1 MSMITPGPGSYQTKE
16 NFTEAPVKTWGK
28 NGVFG
33 STERRFVPKGNQPIY
48 TPGPGSYIQTDVVG
62 KQTQLAGEIKRS
74 SSMFLSKTRRANTG
88 TKRPEQ
94 ANQVVAYDD
103 KLYTISENVRK
114 RVEQAN
120 NPLLA

>member
-1 MSMITPGPGSYQTKE
+1 
-16 NFTEAPVKTWGK
+16 
-28 NGVFG
+28 
-33 STERRFVPKGNQPIY
+33 
-48 TPGPGSYIQTDVVG
+48 
-62 KQTQLAGEIKRS
+62 
-74 SSMFLSKTRRANTG
+74 MFLSKTRRVNAG

>member
-48 TPGPGSYIQTDVVG
+48 TPGPGSYI
-62 KQTQLAGEIKRS
+62 
-74 SSMFLSKTRRANTG
+74 
-88 TKRPEQ
+88 
-94 ANQVVAYDD
+94 
-103 KLYTISENVRK
+103 
-114 RVEQAN
+114 
-120 NPLLA
+120 